1 MIDCPSRV
9 MKGCFLAVHSKADN
23 GAIRR
28 VYKVKNIFVA
38 IFGKKI
44 HGNES

>member
-1 MIDCPSRV
+1 MIDCPSRAI
-9 MKGCFLAVHSKADN
+9 KGCFLAVHSKADN

-44 HGNES
+44 YGNES